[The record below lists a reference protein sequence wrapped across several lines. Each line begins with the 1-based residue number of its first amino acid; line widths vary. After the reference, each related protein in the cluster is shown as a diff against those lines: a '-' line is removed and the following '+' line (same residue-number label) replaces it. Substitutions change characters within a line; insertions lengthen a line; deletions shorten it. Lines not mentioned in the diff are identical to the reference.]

1 MSSRPAPE
9 ERKRRGFLAFL
20 AIAIAPTL
28 LASACSGLPGSSG
41 PAPSPDSEAAGG
53 PSASDAR
60 LDLSRLPVPRTE
72 FCDVLD
78 EGRVAEALE
87 GGVTDTAH
95 YGNGDEVEVRPGLV
109 DVSHEYGCVFEGG
122 EGISA
127 RTWVFARP
135 VAREEARMLVR
146 RARRGRDCAF
156 PDAVGFGSPG
166 LTSVCEVPA
175 TGQSSPIVRARLE
188 GLFGH
193 SWLACEISEPLEA
206 SPGAQKPRAD
216 VVQRAEQWC
225 VNVVTTV
232 GARP

>member
-1 MSSRPAPE
+1 VFR
-9 ERKRRGFLAFL
+9 
-20 AIAIAPTL
+20 
-28 LASACSGLPGSSG
+28 
-41 PAPSPDSEAAGG
+41 
-53 PSASDAR
+53 ASDG
-60 LDLSRLPVPRTE
+60 T
-72 FCDVLD
+72 
-78 EGRVAEALE
+78 
-87 GGVTDTAH
+87 
-95 YGNGDEVEVRPGLV
+95 
-109 DVSHEYGCVFEGG
+109 
-122 EGISA
+122 SA
-127 RTWVFARP
+127 KVWVFARP
-135 VAREEARMLVR
+135 VTTAEARTVVR

-175 TGQSSPIVRARLE
+175 PGQSSPIVRARLE